1 VSFAS
6 FFDYSGDSAA
16 TEARPDDAVFLPD
29 LDDAGWERLLAYTQ
43 VARFRQGDT
52 VIEAGASDRTLYIVA
67 DGVLQLDGPEG
78 TAMVESGA
86 VLGEMPFFDG
96 RPHVVAVHAR
106 TDVDLL
112 GLSPD
117 AFDTLAAREPA
128 LARMVLMDLGR
139 LLALRLRRLSATGG
153 AA

>member
-1 VSFAS
+1 MSFAS
-6 FFDYSGDSAA
+6 FFDYSGDAAA
-16 TEARPDDAVFLPD
+16 TEARPEDAVFLPD

-43 VARFRQGDT
+43 VSRFRQGET
-52 VIEAGASDRTLYIVA
+52 VIEAGSADRTLYIVA
-67 DGVLQLDGPEG
+67 DGVLELDGPDG
-78 TAMVESGA
+78 TATVESGA
-86 VLGEMPFFDG
+86 VLGEIPFFDG
-96 RPHVVAVHAR
+96 YPHAVAVRAG

-112 GLSPD
+112 GFSPD

-139 LLALRLRRLSATGG
+139 LLALRLRRLTAAGG

>member
-6 FFDYSGDSAA
+6 YFDYPGESTTA
-16 TEARPDDAVFLPD
+16 EARPDEAVFLPD

-43 VARFRQGDT
+43 VSRFRQGDT
-52 VIEAGASDRTLYIVA
+52 VIEAGATDRTLYIVA
-67 DGVLQLDGPEG
+67 DGVLELDSVEG
-78 TAMVESGA
+78 MAMVESGA
-86 VLGEMPFFDG
+86 VLGDMPFFDG
-96 RPHVVAVHAR
+96 RPHDVAVHAR

-117 AFDTLAAREPA
+117 AFDSLAAREPA

-139 LLALRLRRLSATGG
+139 LLALRLRRLIAAGG

>member
-6 FFDYSGDSAA
+6 FFDYSGDAAA

-29 LDDAGWERLLAYTQ
+29 LDDAGWERLLAYAQ
-43 VARFRQGDT
+43 VSRFRQGET
-52 VIEAGASDRTLYIVA
+52 VIEAGSSDRTLFIVA
-67 DGVLQLDGPEG
+67 DGVLELDGPDG
-78 TAMVESGA
+78 TATVESGA
-86 VLGEMPFFDG
+86 VLGEIPFFDG
-96 RPHVVAVHAR
+96 HPHPVAVRAR

-112 GLSPD
+112 GLSPE

-139 LLALRLRRLSATGG
+139 LLALRLRRLTAPGG

>member
-6 FFDYSGDSAA
+6 YFDYSGDAAA
-16 TEARPDDAVFLPD
+16 TDVRPADAVFLPD
-29 LDDAGWERLLAYTQ
+29 LDDEGWERLLAYAQ
-43 VARFRQGDT
+43 VSRFRQGDT
-52 VIEAGASDRTLYIVA
+52 VIEAGAADRTLYIVA
-67 DGVLQLDGPEG
+67 DGVLELDGPDG
-78 TAMVESGA
+78 AVLVESGA

-96 RPHVVAVHAR
+96 LPHAVAVRAR

-112 GLSPD
+112 GLNSD

-139 LLALRLRRLSATGG
+139 LLALRLRRLAGTGG